1 MTARPRTRPA
11 TTLAVVCI
19 ATAMLMLD
27 IAVINSALPRVA
39 VDLRSSLSGVTWI
52 IDAYTLALAATVL
65 TTGSLAD
72 RYGRR
77 RTFVVGLVVFTAS
90 SVVCALSTSIVQLD
104 VARAVQGIGAAA
116 MFSTSLALLATAYPD
131 WTARAKAL
139 AVYGATIGAS
149 FAVGPLVGGAMTSWF
164 GWRSVFWLNVPI
176 GVACVLGALA
186 VAESRDPHP
195 RRPDWAGQL
204 LSGGA
209 MFLLVLALLRG
220 NEVGWTARATVLEF
234 VGAGLL
240 AVAFV
245 VAESRITEPMLPLG
259 LFKDRT
265 FTGIQLAAFGISSSL
280 FAIFVYL
287 TFYLQGVAHLSPIES
302 GLAYVP
308 GTALSFV
315 VAAASASMVTRV
327 DSRLLL
333 TVGLLFV
340 AAGMAF
346 GFLLHADS
354 SWTALL
360 PAELVSMF
368 GCGIVNPVL
377 SGLVLSASPR
387 GQEALAVGVND
398 AARQAGIALGVAVL
412 GAMIPSRALAGGHGE
427 AAYVTG
433 LHHAAWVATG
443 VALFGALAAWVLI
456 RPSQQSGPKFE
467 VVDAVATQDA
477 VTAQDALV
485 DAVAAQDGQLAPQL
499 AGIPG

>member
-1 MTARPRTRPA
+1 MYAHPRTRPG
-11 TTLAVVCI
+11 TTLLVVCV

-39 VDLRSSLSGVTWI
+39 VDLHASLFGITWI

-77 RTFVVGLVVFTAS
+77 RTFIAGLIVFTGS
-90 SVVCALSTSIVQLD
+90 STVCALSTSIVELD
-104 VARAVQGIGAAA
+104 AARAVQGIGAAA

-139 AVYGATIGAS
+139 AVYGATIGGS

-176 GVACVLGALA
+176 GVACVIGALA
-186 VAESRDPHP
+186 ITEIRDPHP
-195 RRPDWAGQL
+195 RRPDWLGQL
-204 LSGGA
+204 LSAGA

-220 NEVGWTARATVLEF
+220 NELGWTSRATVLEF
-234 VGAGLL
+234 AGAGLL
-240 AVAFV
+240 LVAFLLV
-245 VAESRITEPMLPLG
+245 EARITEPMLPLG
-259 LFKDRT
+259 LFRDRS
-265 FTGIQLAAFGISSSL
+265 FTGIQLAAIGISSSL

-287 TFYLQGVAHLSPIES
+287 TFFLQGVAHLSPIES
-302 GLAYVP
+302 GAAYLP
-308 GTALSFV
+308 GTVLSFF
-315 VAAASASMVTRV
+315 VAGASASLVTRI

-340 AAGMAF
+340 AAGMAL
-346 GFLLHADS
+346 GALVHADS

-377 SGLVLSASPR
+377 SGLVLSTSPR
-387 GQEALAVGVND
+387 GQEGLAVGVHD
-398 AARQAGIALGVAVL
+398 TARHAGIALGVAVL
-412 GAMIPSRALAGGHGE
+412 GALIPSSALVGGHGE
-427 AAYVTG
+427 AAYVHG
-433 LHHAAWVATG
+433 LHHATWVATG
-443 VALFGALAAWVLI
+443 VALAGALATWVLA
-456 RPSQQSGPKFE
+456 RPNRQ
-467 VVDAVATQDA
+467 ATG
-477 VTAQDALV
+477 DALV
-485 DAVAAQDGQLAPQL
+485 EVPARHAAPEL
-499 AGIPG
+499 AGAAG

>member
-1 MTARPRTRPA
+1 MYAHPRTRPG
-11 TTLAVVCI
+11 TTLLVVCV

-39 VDLRSSLSGVTWI
+39 VDLHASLSGITWI

-77 RTFVVGLVVFTAS
+77 RTFIAGLIVFTGS
-90 SVVCALSTSIVQLD
+90 STVCALSTSIVELD
-104 VARAVQGIGAAA
+104 AARAVQGIGAAA

-139 AVYGATIGAS
+139 AVYGATIGGS

-176 GVACVLGALA
+176 GVACVIGALA
-186 VAESRDPHP
+186 ITEIRDPHP
-195 RRPDWAGQL
+195 RRPDWLGQL
-204 LSGGA
+204 LSAGA

-220 NEVGWTARATVLEF
+220 NELGWTSRATVLEF
-234 VGAGLL
+234 AGAGLL
-240 AVAFV
+240 LVAFLLV
-245 VAESRITEPMLPLG
+245 EARITEPMLPLG
-259 LFKDRT
+259 LFRDRS
-265 FTGIQLAAFGISSSL
+265 FTGIQLAAIGISSSL

-287 TFYLQGVAHLSPIES
+287 TFFLQGVAHLSPIES
-302 GLAYVP
+302 GAAYLP
-308 GTALSFV
+308 GTVLSFF
-315 VAAASASMVTRV
+315 VAGASASLVTRI

-340 AAGMAF
+340 AAGMAL
-346 GFLLHADS
+346 GALVHADS

-377 SGLVLSASPR
+377 SGLVLSTSPR
-387 GQEALAVGVND
+387 GQEGLAVGVHD
-398 AARQAGIALGVAVL
+398 TARHAGIALGVAVL
-412 GAMIPSRALAGGHGE
+412 GALIPSSALVGGHGE
-427 AAYVTG
+427 AAYVHG
-433 LHHAAWVATG
+433 LHHATWVATG
-443 VALFGALAAWVLI
+443 VALAGALATWVLA
-456 RPSQQSGPKFE
+456 RPNRQ
-467 VVDAVATQDA
+467 ATG
-477 VTAQDALV
+477 DALV
-485 DAVAAQDGQLAPQL
+485 EVPARHAAPEL
-499 AGIPG
+499 AGAAG

>member
-1 MTARPRTRPA
+1 MYAHPRTRPG
-11 TTLAVVCI
+11 TTLLVVCV

-39 VDLRSSLSGVTWI
+39 VDLHASLSGITWI

-77 RTFVVGLVVFTAS
+77 RTFIAGLIVFTGS
-90 SVVCALSTSIVQLD
+90 STVCALSTSIVELD
-104 VARAVQGIGAAA
+104 AARAVQGIGAAA

-139 AVYGATIGAS
+139 AVYGATIGGS

-176 GVACVLGALA
+176 GVACVIGALA
-186 VAESRDPHP
+186 IPEIRDPHP
-195 RRPDWAGQL
+195 RRPDWLGQL
-204 LSGGA
+204 LSAGA

-220 NEVGWTARATVLEF
+220 NELGWTSRATVLEF
-234 VGAGLL
+234 AGAGLL
-240 AVAFV
+240 LVAFLLV
-245 VAESRITEPMLPLG
+245 EARITEPMLPLG
-259 LFKDRT
+259 LFRDRS
-265 FTGIQLAAFGISSSL
+265 FTGIQLAAIGISSSL

-287 TFYLQGVAHLSPIES
+287 TFFLQGVAHLSPIES
-302 GLAYVP
+302 GAAYLP
-308 GTALSFV
+308 GTVLSFF
-315 VAAASASMVTRV
+315 VAGASASLVTRI

-340 AAGMAF
+340 AAGMAL
-346 GFLLHADS
+346 GALVHADS

-377 SGLVLSASPR
+377 SGLVLSTSPR
-387 GQEALAVGVND
+387 GQEGLAVGVHD
-398 AARQAGIALGVAVL
+398 TARHAGIALGVAVL
-412 GAMIPSRALAGGHGE
+412 GALIPSSALVGGHGE
-427 AAYVTG
+427 AAYVHG
-433 LHHAAWVATG
+433 LHHATWVATG
-443 VALFGALAAWVLI
+443 VALAGALATWVLA
-456 RPSQQSGPKFE
+456 RPNRQ
-467 VVDAVATQDA
+467 ATG
-477 VTAQDALV
+477 DALV
-485 DAVAAQDGQLAPQL
+485 EVPARHAAPEL
-499 AGIPG
+499 AGAAG

>member
-1 MTARPRTRPA
+1 MTARPLTRPG
-11 TTLAVVCI
+11 TTLLIVCV

-39 VDLRSSLSGVTWI
+39 ADLHGSLSGVTWI

-77 RTFVVGLVVFTAS
+77 RTFVAGLAVFTMS
-90 SVVCALSTSIVQLD
+90 SVVCALSTSITELD
-104 VARAVQGIGAAA
+104 IARAVQGVGAAA

-139 AVYGATIGAS
+139 AAYGATIGAS

-164 GWRSVFWLNVPI
+164 GWRSVFWLNVPVGI
-176 GVACVLGALA
+176 ACVVGAFA
-186 VAESRDPHP
+186 VAESRDPRP
-195 RRPDWAGQL
+195 RRPDWVGQL

-209 MFLLVLALLRG
+209 MFLLVLGLLRG
-220 NEVGWTARATVLEF
+220 NEVGWSARTTVLEF
-234 VGAGLL
+234 VGA
-240 AVAFV
+240 AVLTIAFILV
-245 VAESRITEPMLPLG
+245 EARIVEPMLPLG
-259 LFKDRT
+259 LFADRS
-265 FTGIQLAAFGISSSL
+265 FTGIQLAAIGISSSL

-302 GLAYVP
+302 GAAYLP
-308 GTALSFV
+308 GTVLSFL
-315 VAAASASMVTRV
+315 VAGASASLVTRV

-340 AAGMAF
+340 AAGMAL
-346 GFLLHADS
+346 GFLLHAGS

-377 SGLVLSASPR
+377 SGLVLSTSPR
-387 GQEALAVGVND
+387 DQEGLAVGVHD
-398 AARQAGIALGVAVL
+398 TARHAGIALGVAVL
-412 GAMIPSRALAGGHGE
+412 GALIPSQALVSGGGE
-427 AAYVTG
+427 AAYVAG
-433 LHHAAWVATG
+433 LHNATWVATG
-443 VALFGALAAWVLI
+443 VALAGAVAAWVLI
-456 RPSQQSGPKFE
+456 RPTGRSGPQLA
-467 VVDAVATQDA
+467 VVE
-477 VTAQDALV
+477 
-485 DAVAAQDGQLAPQL
+485 AAEQPEHPLAGQLAGL
-499 AGIPG
+499 PG

>member
-1 MTARPRTRPA
+1 MYAHPRTRPG
-11 TTLAVVCI
+11 TTLLVVCV

-39 VDLRSSLSGVTWI
+39 VDLHASLFGITWI

-77 RTFVVGLVVFTAS
+77 RTFIAGLIVFTGS
-90 SVVCALSTSIVQLD
+90 STVCALSTSIVELD
-104 VARAVQGIGAAA
+104 AARAVQGIGAAA

-139 AVYGATIGAS
+139 AVYGATIGGS

-176 GVACVLGALA
+176 GVACVIGALA
-186 VAESRDPHP
+186 IAETRDPHP
-195 RRPDWAGQL
+195 RRPDWLGQL
-204 LSGGA
+204 LSAGA

-220 NEVGWTARATVLEF
+220 NELGWTSRATVLEF
-234 VGAGLL
+234 AGAGLL
-240 AVAFV
+240 LVAFLLV
-245 VAESRITEPMLPLG
+245 EARITEPMLPLG
-259 LFKDRT
+259 LFRDRS
-265 FTGIQLAAFGISSSL
+265 FTGIQLAAIGISSSL

-287 TFYLQGVAHLSPIES
+287 TFFLQGVAHLSPIES
-302 GLAYVP
+302 GAAYLP
-308 GTALSFV
+308 GTVLSFF
-315 VAAASASMVTRV
+315 VAGASASLVTRI

-340 AAGMAF
+340 AAGMAL
-346 GFLLHADS
+346 GALVHADS

-377 SGLVLSASPR
+377 SGLVLSTSPR
-387 GQEALAVGVND
+387 GQEGLAVGVHD
-398 AARQAGIALGVAVL
+398 TARHAGIALGVAVL
-412 GAMIPSRALAGGHGE
+412 GALIPSSALVGGHGE
-427 AAYVTG
+427 AAYVHG
-433 LHHAAWVATG
+433 LHHATWVATG
-443 VALFGALAAWVLI
+443 VALAGALATWVLA
-456 RPSQQSGPKFE
+456 RPNRQ
-467 VVDAVATQDA
+467 ATG
-477 VTAQDALV
+477 DALV
-485 DAVAAQDGQLAPQL
+485 EVPARHAAPEL
-499 AGIPG
+499 AGAAG